1 MPDETY
7 GELTLDDFTARLA
20 SAEPVPGGGS
30 ASAVAASLAGSLL
43 AMVAGL
49 STGRPKYAA
58 YERTIARAQVAG
70 SRARTRM
77 LALADEDA
85 AAYQAFGA
93 AMKLPRDT
101 EEATAARAAAI
112 RTAALGASEV
122 PMDVVRECHALIQE
136 VEALAGRSNLN
147 ASSDLNVASLLA
159 EAAAR
164 GAGANVLINLP
175 MIGDERLAGGMGA
188 ELHGHLS
195 DIGDAAARIR
205 EIVGAGE
212 LLDPESE

>member
-7 GELTLDDFTARLA
+7 GELTLDDFTTRLA

-30 ASAVAASLAGSLL
+30 ASAVAASIAGSLL

-58 YERTIARAQVAG
+58 YQRTIERALAAG
-70 SRARTRM
+70 QHARTRL

-101 EEATAARAAAI
+101 EDAQTARTSAAQ
-112 RTAALGASEV
+112 TAALGASEV
-122 PMDVVRECHALIQE
+122 PMDVVRECHALIHE

-147 ASSDLNVASLLA
+147 ASSDLNVAALLA

-175 MIGDERLAGGMGA
+175 MIGDEQRAGGMTAIWTGTCARSARPLPACARSWGA
-188 ELHGHLS
+188 AS
-195 DIGDAAARIR
+195 
-205 EIVGAGE
+205 
-212 LLDPESE
+212 